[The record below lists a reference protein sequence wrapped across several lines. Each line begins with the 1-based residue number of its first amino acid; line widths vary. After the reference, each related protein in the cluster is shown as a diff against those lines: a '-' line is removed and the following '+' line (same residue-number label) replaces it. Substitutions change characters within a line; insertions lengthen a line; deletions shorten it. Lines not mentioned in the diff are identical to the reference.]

1 MCIRDRYYNIAPTIV
16 KRIDKRDDAKEI
28 YNRIWTDYLTP
39 CIHLIEE
46 NEKEAC
52 KEVYSDM
59 VRSLQKKYIYS

>member
-1 MCIRDRYYNIAPTIV
+1 MMQ
-16 KRIDKRDDAKEI
+16 KEI

-59 VRSLQKKYIYS
+59 VDLQKKYIYS